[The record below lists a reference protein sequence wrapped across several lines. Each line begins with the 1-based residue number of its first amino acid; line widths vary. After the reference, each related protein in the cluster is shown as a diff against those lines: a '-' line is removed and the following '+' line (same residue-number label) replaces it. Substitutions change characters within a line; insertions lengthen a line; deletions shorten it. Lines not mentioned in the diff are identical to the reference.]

1 MYLRS
6 HTNMTSLSTM
16 FATEMPAWE
25 EAKIFLSLFLQNHV
39 ALWLRSTPEGVSE
52 LVIYVEGVALP
63 I

>member
-1 MYLRS
+1 
-6 HTNMTSLSTM
+6 MTSLSTM

-39 ALWLRSTPEGVSE
+39 ALWLRSTPEDESE
-52 LVIYVEGVALP
+52 LVIYVEGIALP